1 MLRPLLIILL
11 SLFSSLVISAQQPDQ
26 RIGELVNTEDWFRLD
41 KEYPILKDSV
51 QTPFLKVVAEAMIAR
66 NFNKKQRALECLNE
80 LLANHQSDLG
90 AGVFNFIILRAQLLE
105 EIGRYAEAADFI
117 KNVLDQLKG
126 QGVTQGLDAM
136 EYYYQH
142 VNVLRELPALSL
154 SRPNHD
160 VSVPFTLKEL
170 KPKRIESWMRKKDA
184 RNFDAKSVLMSIPV
198 TLHGETILFHFDTG
212 AGTTFVTE
220 KFVREKG
227 LPLIGDTVTY
237 TGNSKGLRTFI
248 DSLQIG
254 EITVR
259 NIVAGVGLEK
269 ESELLDLV
277 GVGPILGRDVI
288 TAIGETQICM
298 DDSTMLFPLKTSPL
312 PVFGRNMLY
321 NSHVEATAD
330 GEKLRFL
337 FDTGNASNNA
347 CYLYAAYYNT
357 HHETIDKIATTDT
370 ISGGGYGIAGAREM
384 KVIRPFCL
392 SIGNMPIQL
401 VEAVVD
407 EESSLADDHCHGNI
421 GIAAVLQHR
430 KTILNFRDMFVNFE
444 K

>member
-1 MLRPLLIILL
+1 MSRIVIIILL
-11 SLFSSLVISAQQPDQ
+11 SLLSFRTISAQQPDQ
-26 RIGELVNTEDWFRLD
+26 RIGELINTENWFGLD
-41 KEYPILKDSV
+41 KDYPLLKDSI
-51 QTPFLKVVAEAMIAR
+51 QAPFLKVVAEAMIAR
-66 NFNKKQRALECLNE
+66 NFNQKERALDCLNE
-80 LLANHQSDLG
+80 LLSNHQSDLG

-105 EIGRYAEAADFI
+105 EMGRYAEAADFI

-136 EYYYQH
+136 GYYYQH
-142 VNVLRELPALSL
+142 VNALRELPALSL

-170 KPKRIESWMRKKDA
+170 KPKRIESWMRKKDE
-184 RNFDAKSVLMSIPV
+184 RNPDAKSVLMSIPV
-198 TLHGETILFHFDTG
+198 TLQGETIPFHFDTG
-212 AGTTFVTE
+212 AGMTFVTE

-227 LPLIGDTVTY
+227 LPLIGDSVIY

-288 TAIGETQICM
+288 SAIGETQICM
-298 DDSTMLFPLKTSPL
+298 KDSTMLFPFKTSQL
-312 PVFGRNMLY
+312 PAYGRNMLY
-321 NSHVEATAD
+321 NSHVEATAG
-330 GEKLRFL
+330 GESLRFL
-337 FDTGNASNNA
+337 FDTGNASNNT
-347 CYLYAAYYNT
+347 CYLYAAYYNS
-357 HHETIDKIATTDT
+357 HREIIDKIATTDT
-370 ISGGGYGIAGAREM
+370 ISGGGYGIAGAMEM
-384 KVIRPFCL
+384 KVIRPFSL

-407 EESSLADDHCHGNI
+407 LESTLADEHCHGNI
-421 GIAAVLQHR
+421 GIAAVLQHS
-430 KTILNFRDMFVNFE
+430 KTIINFRDMFVKFE

>member
-1 MLRPLLIILL
+1 MSRIVIIILL
-11 SLFSSLVISAQQPDQ
+11 SLLSFRTISAQQPDQ
-26 RIGELVNTEDWFRLD
+26 RIGELINTENWFGLE
-41 KEYPILKDSV
+41 KEYPILKDSIQV
-51 QTPFLKVVAEAMIAR
+51 PFLKVVAEAMIAR
-66 NFNKKQRALECLNE
+66 NFNQKERALECLNE
-80 LLANHQSDLG
+80 LLSKYQSDLG

-105 EIGRYAEAADFI
+105 EMGRYAEAADFI

-136 EYYYQH
+136 GYYYQH
-142 VNVLRELPALSL
+142 VNALRELPALSL

-170 KPKRIESWMRKKDA
+170 KPKRIESWMRKKDE
-184 RNFDAKSVLMSIPV
+184 RNPDAKSVLMSIPV
-198 TLHGETILFHFDTG
+198 TLHGETIPFHFDTG
-212 AGTTFVTE
+212 AGMTFVTE

-227 LPLIGDTVTY
+227 LPLIGDSVIY

-288 TAIGETQICM
+288 SAIGETQICM
-298 DDSTMLFPLKTSPL
+298 KDSTMLFPFKTSQL
-312 PVFGRNMLY
+312 PAYGRNMLY
-321 NSHVEATAD
+321 NSHVEATAG
-330 GEKLRFL
+330 GESLRFL
-337 FDTGNASNNA
+337 FDTGNASNNT
-347 CYLYAAYYNT
+347 CYLYAAYYNS
-357 HHETIDKIATTDT
+357 HREIIDKIATTDT
-370 ISGGGYGIAGAREM
+370 ISGGGYGIAGAMEM
-384 KVIRPFCL
+384 KVIRPFSL

-407 EESSLADDHCHGNI
+407 LESTLADEHCHGNI
-421 GIAAVLQHR
+421 GIAAVLQHS
-430 KTILNFRDMFVNFE
+430 KTIINFRDMFVKFE

>member
-1 MLRPLLIILL
+1 MLRTVVIILL
-11 SLFSSLVISAQQPDQ
+11 SLLSSQMIYAQQPDQ
-26 RIGELVNTEDWFRLD
+26 RIGELVNTEDWFGLD
-41 KEYPILKDSV
+41 KEYLVLKDSI

-66 NFNKKQRALECLNE
+66 HFNQKERALECLNE
-80 LLANHQSDLG
+80 LLSKHQSDLG

-105 EIGRYAEAADFI
+105 EMGRYAEAADFL

-126 QGVTQGLDAM
+126 QGVTVGLDAM

-170 KPKRIESWMRKKDA
+170 KPKRIESWMRKKDD
-184 RNFDAKSVLMSIPV
+184 RNPDAKSVLMSVPI
-198 TLHGETILFHFDTG
+198 TLHGETIPFHFDTG
-212 AGTTFVTE
+212 AGMTFVTE

-227 LPLIGDTVTY
+227 LPLIGDTMVY

-288 TAIGETQICM
+288 AAIGETQICM
-298 DDSTMLFPLKTSPL
+298 DDSTVLFPLETSPL
-312 PVFGRNMLY
+312 PAYGRNMLY

-330 GEKLRFL
+330 GEKLRLL

-347 CYLYAAYYNT
+347 CYLSAAYYNS
-357 HHETIDKIATTDT
+357 HREVVDKVATTDT

-384 KVIRPFCL
+384 KVIRPFSL

-407 EESSLADDHCHGNI
+407 EESALADDHCHGNI

-430 KTILNFRDMFVNFE
+430 KTILNFRDMFVEFE

>member
-1 MLRPLLIILL
+1 MSRIVIIILL
-11 SLFSSLVISAQQPDQ
+11 SLLSFRTISAQQPDQ
-26 RIGELVNTEDWFRLD
+26 RIGELINTENWFGLE
-41 KEYPILKDSV
+41 KEYPILKDSIQV
-51 QTPFLKVVAEAMIAR
+51 PFLKVVAEAMIAR
-66 NFNKKQRALECLNE
+66 NFNQKERALECLNE
-80 LLANHQSDLG
+80 LLSKYQSDLG
-90 AGVFNFIILRAQLLE
+90 GGVFNFIILRAQLLE
-105 EIGRYAEAADFI
+105 EMGRYAEAADFI

-136 EYYYQH
+136 GYYYQH
-142 VNVLRELPALSL
+142 VNALRELPALSL

-170 KPKRIESWMRKKDA
+170 KPKRIESWMRKKDE
-184 RNFDAKSVLMSIPV
+184 RNPDAKSVLMSIPV
-198 TLHGETILFHFDTG
+198 TLHGETIPFHFDTG

-227 LPLIGDTVTY
+227 LPLIGDSVIY

-288 TAIGETQICM
+288 SAIGETQICM
-298 DDSTMLFPLKTSPL
+298 EDSTMLFPFKTSQL
-312 PVFGRNMLY
+312 PAYGRNMLY
-321 NSHVEATAD
+321 NSHVESTAG
-330 GEKLRFL
+330 GESLRFL
-337 FDTGNASNNA
+337 FDTGNASNNT
-347 CYLYAAYYNT
+347 CYLYAAYYNS
-357 HHETIDKIATTDT
+357 HREIIDKIATTDT

-384 KVIRPFCL
+384 KVIRPFSL
-392 SIGNMPIQL
+392 SIGNMPIKF

-407 EESSLADDHCHGNI
+407 EESTLTDEHCHGNI
-421 GIAAVLQHR
+421 GIAAVLQHS
-430 KTILNFRDMFVNFE
+430 KTIINFRDMFVKFE